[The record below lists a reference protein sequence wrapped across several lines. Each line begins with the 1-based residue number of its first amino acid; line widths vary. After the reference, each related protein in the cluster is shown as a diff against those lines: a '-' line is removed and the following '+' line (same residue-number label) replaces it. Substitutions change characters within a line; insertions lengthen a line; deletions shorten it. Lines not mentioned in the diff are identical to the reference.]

1 MNTTQRKS
9 VKKTSQ
15 KNIYNLGKYLR
26 KDSLLWLLIVMIGKK
41 YGKEEFL
48 KSSLSPMSAVGFCEN
63 VEYNVWKYL
72 MRQGH
77 NYLIQLK
84 VQIQMV

>member
-1 MNTTQRKS
+1 
-9 VKKTSQ
+9 
-15 KNIYNLGKYLR
+15 
-26 KDSLLWLLIVMIGKK
+26 MIGKK

-84 VQIQMV
+84 VQIQMVWYAYGVTFIIYQVKIVYT